1 MDDQPPAPASQ
12 HSTTASDNAPSQTDS
27 DSLVQKIKPSKHEQK
42 TNQNGGRASDESAVP
57 PPMDKPREKAKW
69 TDIAIVILTFG
80 IVAWA
85 GLQWW
90 EMHDAGTQTNKIIA
104 ADERL
109 ATAMENSVT
118 QAQGA
123 FNAANKQAILS
134 QRAWMQVKVGIE
146 SPSHVWTVGQPID
159 IRIKQKNTGRTPAL
173 NLKSVNIIAV
183 QEAASGDVFKAPA
196 FFYKPDQYVRS
207 GNLTP
212 DGEVFSDFVKPF
224 TAEDESRIVSLKVRV
239 YVHGIVEYD
248 DVFGIHHWVKFCN
261 YLFPGQAFAIC
272 EYHNEIDQN
281 EK

>member
-1 MDDQPPAPASQ
+1 MMAAL
-12 HSTTASDNAPSQTDS
+12 TAKMPRRH
-27 DSLVQKIKPSKHEQK
+27 PW
-42 TNQNGGRASDESAVP
+42 TNRARKLSGR
-57 PPMDKPREKAKW
+57 
-69 TDIAIVILTFG
+69 TFAIVILTFG

-90 EMHDAGTQTNKIIA
+90 EMHDAGTQTDKIIA
-104 ADERL
+104 ADDRL

-146 SPSHVWTVGQPID
+146 SPAGTWTVGKPLD
-159 IRIKQKNTGRTPAL
+159 VRFKQKNTGRTPAL
-173 NLKSVNIIAV
+173 NLRGVNAITIMEGV
-183 QEAASGDVFKAPA
+183 DGVFKPPP
-196 FFYKPDQYVRS
+196 FSYKPEQYVRA

-212 DGEVFSDFVKPF
+212 DGEVFSDFIKPF

-248 DVFGIHHWVKFCN
+248 DVFGIHHWLKYCN
-261 YLFPGQAFAIC
+261 YLLPGQAFAIC
-272 EYHNEIDQN
+272 EYHNEIDHN